1 MSKQALALTVTLA
14 TLAACTSIPARAAD
28 RGVASTAPVDQ
39 YFYGVRSIDGKTI
52 ASMIVKRSVDRSS
65 GKIVEQVTDCDYN
78 TAAKRRVTPYQ
89 VEFKV
94 RADGFYSFE
103 EVLQNSFRG
112 TGQVKNDEWTAWTSH
127 SFSPTEGWTLIS
139 DDKIKEV
146 TPGRRGLAV
155 KKIFAMAGR
164 EMELSE
170 DFTEIEAERYQAI
183 QNAYTKNANNSSLE
197 CVYKM

>member
-39 YFYGVRSIDGKTI
+39 YFYGVRSFGGNTI

-65 GKIVEQVTDCDYN
+65 GKIIEQVTDCDYN
-78 TAAKRRVTPYQ
+78 IAAKRRVIPYE

-112 TGQVKNDEWTAWTSH
+112 TGQVKNDGWTAWTSH
-127 SFSPTEGWTLIS
+127 SFSPKEGWTLIS
-139 DDKIKEV
+139 DDRIKEV
-146 TPGRRGLAV
+146 TPGRTGLAV

-164 EMELSE
+164 ETELSE

>member
-1 MSKQALALTVTLA
+1 LESRMSKQALALTVTLA
-14 TLAACTSIPARAAD
+14 TVAACTSIRAHA
-28 RGVASTAPVDQ
+28 ADQ
-39 YFYGVRSIDGKTI
+39 YFYGVRSFDGKAI

-65 GKIVEQVTDCDYN
+65 GKIVEQVTDCDHN
-78 TAAKRRVTPYQ
+78 AAAKRRVVPYQ

-112 TGQVKNDEWTAWTSH
+112 TGQIKNDGWTAWTSH
-127 SFSPTEGWTLIS
+127 SFSPQEGWTLIS
-139 DDKIKEV
+139 DDKINEV
-146 TPGRRGLAV
+146 TPGRPGLAV

-164 EMELSE
+164 EMEFSE
-170 DFTEIEAERYQAI
+170 EFTEIEAERYQTI
-183 QNAYTKNANNSSLE
+183 QNAYKINANSSSLE